1 MIAQTPIVSLAQSYD
16 GQKGVKVIDV
26 SGTAMSFARPYIRKS
41 PMGPMADNVSAA
53 TIISLKKAQD
63 NVLNDFLT
71 RLRSIFNSYQLYGK
85 TTDDDGNTVV
95 VYGSPIKNGIVHE
108 LVVYNPDNHVV
119 FSLRGSY
126 PYDEL
131 KKLEPK
137 K

>member
-1 MIAQTPIVSLAQSYD
+1 
-16 GQKGVKVIDV
+16 
-26 SGTAMSFARPYIRKS
+26 
-41 PMGPMADNVSAA
+41 MGPMADNVSAA

-63 NVLNDFLT
+63 NVLHDFLT
-71 RLRSIFNSYQLYGK
+71 RLRNILNSYQLYGK
-85 TTDDDGNTVV
+85 TTDDGNTVV

-131 KKLEPK
+131 QKLDPK

>member
-26 SGTAMSFARPYIRKS
+26 SGTAISFARPYIRKS

-71 RLRSIFNSYQLYGK
+71 RLRNILNSYQLYGK
-85 TTDDDGNTVV
+85 TTDDGNTVV

-108 LVVYNPDNHVV
+108 LVVYSPDNHVV

-126 PYDEL
+126 PYDDL

>member
-71 RLRSIFNSYQLYGK
+71 RLRNILNSYQLYGK
-85 TTDDDGNTVV
+85 TTDDGNTVV

-108 LVVYNPDNHVV
+108 LVVYSPDNHVV

-126 PYDEL
+126 PYDDL

>member
-1 MIAQTPIVSLAQSYD
+1 
-16 GQKGVKVIDV
+16 
-26 SGTAMSFARPYIRKS
+26 
-41 PMGPMADNVSAA
+41 MGPMADNVSAA

-63 NVLNDFLT
+63 NVLYDFLT
-71 RLRSIFNSYQLYGK
+71 RLRNILNSYQLYGK
-85 TTDDDGNTVV
+85 TTDDGNTVV